1 MRNYNWRTKL
11 KTNKN
16 FRKGIITKKKEIKRM
31 RNKIEKNKN
40 KKDNHALYPVEERKE
55 WKKRNNHWR

>member
-1 MRNYNWRTKL
+1 L

-55 WKKRNNHWR
+55 